1 MFNFKSKPLIYTFI
15 VLISSS
21 LIGCATIFKGSQAD
35 INVNSAPSD
44 ATVYINGIDK
54 GSTPQTMSLDRDED
68 HILTFKKDGYK
79 DVKVEVNKKF
89 DGATTI
95 LGNIVSW
102 ALVGIVVDV
111 ATGAAY
117 SLKPADVQANLN
129 EMKNAGIIDKI
140 PEQKKNG
147 ITVIMLTEKQWKQV
161 NTAE

>member
-1 MFNFKSKPLIYTFI
+1 MFNLKSKTLIYTCI
-15 VLISSS
+15 ILISSS
-21 LIGCATIFKGSQAD
+21 MIGCATIFKGSKAS

-54 GSTPQTMSLDRDED
+54 GATPQTLSLDRGED
-68 HILTFKKDGYK
+68 HILTFKKDGYE

-117 SLKPADVQANLN
+117 SLEPADVQANLN
-129 EMKNAGIIDKI
+129 EMKNAGIIDSI

-147 ITVIMLTEKQWKQV
+147 ITVLMLTKEQWEQV
-161 NTAE
+161 QSAK

>member
-1 MFNFKSKPLIYTFI
+1 MM
-15 VLISSS
+15 
-21 LIGCATIFKGSQAD
+21 GCATIFKGSKAD
-35 INVNSAPSD
+35 INVNSQPSD

-54 GSTPQTMSLDRDED
+54 GSTPQTMSLARGEN

-129 EMKNAGIIDKI
+129 KMKNAGIIDSI
-140 PEQKKNG
+140 PKKQKNG
-147 ITVIMLTEKQWKQV
+147 FTVIMLTEKQWQQV
-161 NTAE
+161 KALN